1 MQKIDK
7 DWIDSKMQA
16 RAESWFA
23 KKFEPENIDLKEND
37 ILRQTWQRVANNSD
51 WQNFKKAAVSSRKN
65 ALEEQLLDAI
75 TGVLDLSNNSNA
87 EEQEGNSDA
96 D

>member
-1 MQKIDK
+1 MEKIDK
-7 DWIDSKMQA
+7 DWIDRKLQM

-23 KKFEPENIDLKEND
+23 KKFEPENSDLKDND
-37 ILRQTWQRVANNSD
+37 VLRQTWQRVVNNSD
-51 WQNFKKAAVSSRKN
+51 WQNFKKAAVNSRKY

-75 TGVLDLSNNSNA
+75 TGVLDLGNSVNA
-87 EEQEGNSDA
+87 EEQEGNSDV

>member
-1 MQKIDK
+1 MEKIDK
-7 DWIDSKMQA
+7 DWIDRKLQM

-37 ILRQTWQRVANNSD
+37 ILRQAWQRVANNSD
-51 WQNFKKAAVSSRKN
+51 WQNFKKAAVNSRKN
-65 ALEEQLLDAI
+65 ALEEQLLGAI
-75 TGVLDLSNNSNA
+75 TGVLDLGNSVNA
-87 EEQEGNSDA
+87 EEQEGNSDV